1 MWHVGWRGLLFLLFA
16 VGARAQL
23 AVQPPQPVYDGQNV
37 SAIDLIANPHRDID
51 PLRPLVEQKA
61 GEPYSQAKVEAS
73 IAALERTGQFPKVTV
88 NVVPD
93 VSGLRLNF
101 LLEPAYYLGMVSFPG
116 ATKKFSYTR
125 LLQTANLQDE
135 DPYDQAQ
142 IAAAEEA
149 LQKFLRHN
157 GYFQA
162 SVSVQTQIDDSH
174 QLVNA
179 AFTAKLGKQARV
191 AEVKMEGVDAS
202 ETARLLHAMHSLRA
216 RLTGGLLKPG
226 KDYSPERIKAAMAE
240 VRRTLAKQH
249 RLAAKV
255 KENPPQYDAETN
267 RVNVSFKVELG
278 PVVTVRVTG
287 AKLSF
292 IPFVAH
298 REIRKLIPIYSEGAI
313 DPGLVQEGEQNLVN
327 YFQEKGY
334 YKAQVKTTLQNQP
347 NQIVLVYEIAKG
359 PKYKVGRMAFQGNH
373 QIAEKD
379 LLSVVVL
386 KKSHIWTHGSASAKL
401 AKSSADNL
409 EALYRDRG
417 YEEAKV
423 SPQVTVHEPN
433 KIDIVFNID
442 EGAQTVVQKVEVT
455 GNENIPL
462 AKVAAPVGL
471 QLRAGAPFSP
481 RKMTD
486 DRNRISANYLNRGY
500 VNVDVKAVMK
510 RDTGDPHRVEVT
522 YNVDEHQLVRIG
534 EVVYLGQE
542 HTRLPLIKKTT
553 KLSSEKPFDREQIL
567 QAQSRLYDLN
577 VFDWSSVGPSKPIS
591 EQTQET
597 LLVKNHEAK
606 RNEITYGFGFEITR
620 RGGNTPSG
628 SVAVPGGPTVQLGNY
643 QIAPSQATYASPL
656 GSMQFARH
664 NMRGLAETW
673 AGTLVLS
680 RLDQRVDTTYAQP
693 HFFGSQWS
701 SLSTISLERTSENPL
716 FAASLG
722 DASFQVQ
729 RVLNH
734 KTNTRL
740 QFLYDFNKT
749 VLSHI
754 LVPELVLPQDVS
766 VHLSTLSAILL
777 RDTRDKPLDA
787 HRGSFSTLNLG
798 ITPTALGSSAN
809 FAKLTGQYAF
819 YQPLH
824 GMVFANSVRVG
835 MAKEFANSFIPTSQ
849 LYFSGGGNSLRGFP
863 IDEAGPQRLV
873 PFCNVLQQQT
883 GCVDITVP
891 VGGNALFILN
901 SELRFP
907 LKINKALGGVIFYD
921 GGNVFS
927 AINRNNFTTNYS
939 NTIGIGLRYST
950 PIGPV
955 RIDVGRN
962 LNPVAGIGATQ
973 YFITLGQAF

>member
-1 MWHVGWRGLLFLLFA
+1 MWHVGWRGVLFLLLA
-16 VGARAQL
+16 VVARAQL
-23 AVQPPQPVYDGQNV
+23 AVQPPQSVYDGQNV
-37 SAIDLIANPHRDID
+37 GAIDLIANPHRNVD
-51 PLRPLVEQKA
+51 PLRPLIEQKA

-73 IAALERTGQFPKVTV
+73 IAALERTGQFPKVEV
-88 NVVPD
+88 NVVPE
-93 VSGLRLNF
+93 VTGLRLDF
-101 LLEPAYYLGMVSFPG
+101 LLEPAYYLGLVTFPG

-125 LLQTANLQDE
+125 LLQTVSLQDE

-142 IAAAEEA
+142 VAAAEKA
-149 LQKFLRHN
+149 LQSFLRRN

-162 SVSVQTQIDDSH
+162 SVDANAQIDDAH
-174 QLVNA
+174 QLVNV
-179 AFTAKLGKQARV
+179 AFAAKLGKQARV
-191 AEVKMEGVDAS
+191 ARIQLEGVDAS
-202 ETARLLHAMHSLRA
+202 ETARLLHAMRSLRA
-216 RLTGGLLKPG
+216 RLSGGLLQPG
-226 KDYSPERIKAAMAE
+226 KAYSPERMKAATAE
-240 VRRTLAKQH
+240 IKRALAKQH

-255 KENPPQYDAETN
+255 KENPPDYDAETN
-267 RVNVSFKVELG
+267 RVNVSFQVELG
-278 PVVTVRVTG
+278 PTVAVQVTG
-287 AKLSF
+287 AKLSWLP
-292 IPFVAH
+292 ILAR
-298 REIRKLIPIYSEGAI
+298 REMRKLIPIYTEGAI
-313 DPGLVQEGEQNLVN
+313 DPDLVQEGEQNLVD
-327 YFQEKGY
+327 YFQNKGY
-334 YKAQVKTTLQNQP
+334 YQAQIKTTLQNKAG
-347 NQIVLVYEIAKG
+347 QIVVVYEIDKG
-359 PKYKVGRMAFQGNH
+359 KKYKVARIAFEGNH

-379 LLSVVVL
+379 LMGVVAV
-386 KKSHIWTHGSASAKL
+386 KKSHIWTHGSVSGKL
-401 AKSSADNL
+401 AKTSAENVQ
-409 EALYRDRG
+409 ALYRDRG

-423 SPQVTVHEPN
+423 TPQVEVHDPD
-433 KIDIVFNID
+433 KIDVVFNID
-442 EGAQTVVQKVEVT
+442 EGAQTLVEKVEVT

-462 AKVAAPVGL
+462 AQVAAPVGL
-471 QLRAGAPFSP
+471 QLHAGAPFSR

-486 DRNRISANYLNRGY
+486 DRNRIAANYLNRGY
-500 VNVDVKAVMK
+500 VNVNVKAVMK
-510 RDTGDPHRVEVT
+510 RDPADSHRVEVT
-522 YNVDEHQLVRIG
+522 YNVVEHELVRIG

-542 HTRLPLIKKTT
+542 HTRLSLIKKTT
-553 KLSSEKPFDREQIL
+553 KLSSGAPFDRERIL

-577 VFDWSSVGPSKPIS
+577 IFDWSSVGPSKPIN

-597 LLVKNHEAK
+597 LLVKDHEEK
-606 RNEITYGFGFEITR
+606 RNEITYGFGFEVTR

-628 SVAVPGGPTVQLGNY
+628 TVAVPGGPTVQLGNY

-656 GSMQFARH
+656 GSLQFTRH

-673 AGTLVLS
+673 TGTLVLS
-680 RLDQRVDTTYAQP
+680 RLDQRAITTYAQP
-693 HFFGSQWS
+693 HFFGSQWN
-701 SLSTISLERTSENPL
+701 SLSTVSLERTSDNPL

-722 DASFQVQ
+722 DASFQIEH
-729 RVLNH
+729 VLNH

-787 HRGSFSTLNLG
+787 HHGSFSTVNFG
-798 ITPTALGSSAN
+798 ITPTGLGSSAN
-809 FAKLTGQYAF
+809 FARLTGQYAF

-824 GMVFANSVRVG
+824 GMVFANSVRLG
-835 MAKEFANSFIPTSQ
+835 MAKSFASSFIPTSQ

-891 VGGNALFILN
+891 VGGNALFIFN

-907 LKINKALGGVIFYD
+907 LHIAKPLGGVVFYD

-927 AINRNNFTTNYS
+927 AMNWNNFTTNYT
-939 NTIGIGLRYST
+939 NTIGIGLRYAT
-950 PIGPV
+950 PIGPI

-962 LNPVAGIGATQ
+962 LNPVPGLGATQ